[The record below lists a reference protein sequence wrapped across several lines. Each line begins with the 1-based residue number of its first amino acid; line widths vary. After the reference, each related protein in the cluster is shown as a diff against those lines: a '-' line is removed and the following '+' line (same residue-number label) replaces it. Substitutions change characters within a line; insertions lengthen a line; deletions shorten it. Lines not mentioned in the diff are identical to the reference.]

1 MLQKTDFFK
10 IFLRRMNRREPI
22 AGAKEAGGAG

>member
-10 IFLRRMNRREPI
+10 IFCGRMNRREPI